1 MLDYLRQCLLEVF
14 ELYQVRAKVNAFV
27 IELTRLRFSS
37 TTLDSKESQHI
48 NIVLAHLGDPSSDN
62 LLELFACNHFAMMF
76 LIFPTKP
83 YVDLITDLTYLIL
96 ARVNEMSAT
105 F

>member
-1 MLDYLRQCLLEVF
+1 
-14 ELYQVRAKVNAFV
+14 
-27 IELTRLRFSS
+27 
-37 TTLDSKESQHI
+37 
-48 NIVLAHLGDPSSDN
+48 VLAHLGDPSSDN